1 MGTVGVHM
9 DNLAHTLVG
18 ATLAET
24 GLKRWT
30 PLGTATLLIGANLPD
45 VDGFITFAGEDTALL
60 FRRGWTHGVLAMAV
74 WPWVLAG
81 AMLLWDARVRR
92 RRHPEAPPARLFPL
106 VGLAYLSVLSH
117 PALDWLNTYGVRL
130 LMPFDGAWFYGD
142 ALFIIDPWLWLLMA
156 AASVLAARRRWGV
169 TRWAVL
175 GLAVSA
181 LMLVVD
187 LVPVGAKVAWGVGVA
202 VLLGLRLATGA
213 SVRLVERVAAVCAG
227 VLLVYI
233 GAMLVGTHLAER
245 QAARWLEARGLSVKH
260 VMAGPLLAR
269 PFARDVIALVPG
281 QYLFVEVDWL
291 ADERLRFSDPPLPLE
306 LPGPVVQAAFEAPQ
320 VRGFRNWSRFP
331 TWWVSRTDD
340 EGWRVVLLDVR
351 YSRWPER
358 ERDTGIGRATVT
370 LDRELRPVR

>member
-1 MGTVGVHM
+1 M

-18 ATLAET
+18 ATLAQT

-30 PLGTATLLIGANLPD
+30 PLGTATLVIGANLPD

-92 RRHPEAPPARLFPL
+92 RRHPEAPPARLGPL

-156 AASVLAARRRWGV
+156 AAAVLAHTRTRRGI
-169 TRWAVL
+169 TFWAVL
-175 GLAVSA
+175 GLAASA
-181 LMLVVD
+181 LVLVPG
-187 LVPVGAKVAWGVGVA
+187 LVPVEAKVAWGVGVA
-202 VLLGLRLATGA
+202 LILVLRRLPGA
-213 SVRLVERVAAVCAG
+213 PVRRVERVAAVCTG

-245 QAARWLEARGLSVKH
+245 QAARWLEARGLSVEH
-260 VMAGPLLAR
+260 VMAGPLPAR

-291 ADERLRFSDPPLPLE
+291 ADERLGFSGPALPRE
-306 LPGPVVQAAFEAPQ
+306 APGPVVQAALAAPQ
-320 VRGFRNWSRFP
+320 VRGFRNWLRFP
-331 TWWVSRTDD
+331 TWRVSRTDK
-340 EGWRVVLLDVR
+340 GWRVVFLDVR
-351 YSRWPER
+351 YSRGR
-358 ERDTGIGRATVT
+358 EHDTGIGRATVT